1 MALRGNGVFHPNF
14 FYAPRR
20 TVESAMIAQVR
31 VSEPTGNVATWTPG
45 SGMSSG
51 IYAPIWEGH
60 ARVQPNKDWRA
71 RPREQVGEFD
81 AVHAIRVQLPI
92 GKNEWGATY
101 DPISGE
107 ITAYA
112 PDPEFYKDYMVEVV
126 NTDVIGA
133 EQLEGDVYYIRNAK
147 TSANLWLYNLLCDT
161 GTRASG

>member
-14 FYAPRR
+14 FYMPRP
-20 TVESAMIAQVR
+20 TVESAMITAVR
-31 VSEPTGNVATWTPG
+31 VSKPTGNVAKWTPG
-45 SGMSSG
+45 TGMSSG
-51 IYAPIWEGH
+51 IYVPVWEGR
-60 ARVQPNKDWRA
+60 ARIQPNKDWRA

-92 GKNEWGATY
+92 GKNEYGGTY
-101 DPISGE
+101 DDE
-107 ITAYA
+107 ANLVAYG

-126 NTDVIGA
+126 DTTVIGA

-161 GTRASG
+161 GTRSSG